1 MYLLIQPLHGITFG
15 LFWSAV
21 VDYAFV
27 SAPNDLK
34 ATSQGVVSTSYYIV
48 GSGFGAVLWSGVFES
63 LGARYAYV
71 LGAILVS
78 VTGFLLLGGGHGC
91 GKVLDTYSQPAPRDR
106 IESWTPSKME
116 ASLRRNASRNASEDE
131 PLSPTLEGGYLLG
144 ALSDEQEREKI
155 EQEQDQLLMRGSL
168 RDPVGGG
175 VPPPTNGRGSPK
187 HTVIPKG
194 AATTSSSNAQGRL
207 NQRAAR
213 TPAKMPYGVAVV

>member
-1 MYLLIQPLHGITFG
+1 MYLVIQPLHGITFG

-106 IESWTPSKME
+106 MESWTPTKME
-116 ASLRRNASRNASEDE
+116 ASIHRKASEDE

-144 ALSDEQEREKI
+144 ALSDEQERQKLER
-155 EQEQDQLLMRGSL
+155 EQDELFMRGSL
-168 RDPVGGG
+168 RDPVDGDPA
-175 VPPPTNGRGSPK
+175 PPPTNGRGSPK

-194 AATTSSSNAQGRL
+194 AATASSSDAQGRL